1 MCNLSLM
8 ERGKRNDIVSPPRSL
23 SDFSNDFT
31 NVFHHSNPRSCVRV
45 NDSEGVRD
53 HDRGEITANSGEN
66 RHG

>member
-8 ERGKRNDIVSPPRSL
+8 ERGKRNDSVAPSRFL
-23 SDFSNDFT
+23 SDLSDYFSD
-31 NVFHHSNPRSCVRV
+31 VFHHSIPRSCVRV

-53 HDRGEITANSGEN
+53 HDRGEITAKVGEN